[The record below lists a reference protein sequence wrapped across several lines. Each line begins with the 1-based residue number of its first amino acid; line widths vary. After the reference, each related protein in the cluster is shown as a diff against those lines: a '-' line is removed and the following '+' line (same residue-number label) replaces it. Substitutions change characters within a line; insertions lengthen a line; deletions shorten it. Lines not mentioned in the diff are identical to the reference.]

1 MHLSEIDQNMILEP
15 AAPLR
20 ASIEEGPLN
29 ELAESI
35 KQLGLLQPL
44 VVRAVDNKYE
54 VVAGHRRLLATR
66 IVGLPRVQCLVVDQ
80 DSDDEVIAARLHENV
95 FRRDIS
101 PVEEAALYAELFERL
116 LDVDQVARLVKR
128 SRAVVE
134 QRLNLLTGDRDVL
147 NTLQAGQITAGV
159 AEQLNKVK
167 DDGVRKY
174 LLEFAVRDGAS
185 IEKVRNWRL
194 QYADVTFAQVN
205 TNLPPVTTDEA
216 QKQLVTVQAP
226 CCYFCGSDE
235 DQHEMKVLM
244 VHASCQRMIER
255 QAEMQK
261 QEAADGHQ

>member
-20 ASIEEGPLN
+20 AAIEEEPLN

-35 KQLGLLQPL
+35 RQLGLLQPI
-44 VVRAVDNKYE
+44 VVRRAGEKFE

-66 IVGLPRVQCLVVDQ
+66 IVGLPRIQCLVVDQ
-80 DSDDEVIAARLHENV
+80 DSDDEVLAARLHENI

-116 LDVDQVARLVKR
+116 LDVDAVCKIVRR
-128 SRAVVE
+128 SRKLVE
-134 QRLNLLTGDRDVL
+134 DRLNLLAGDREVL
-147 NTLQAGQITAGV
+147 KQLSAGMITSGV

-167 DDGVRKY
+167 HDSTRKY

-194 QYADVTFAQVN
+194 QYADIDLGNNVPN
-205 TNLPPVTTDEA
+205 TPPVTVPDGGKVEIPIEVP
-216 QKQLVTVQAP
+216 Q
-226 CCYFCGSDE
+226 CYFCGSSD
-235 DQHEMKVLM
+235 DQHEMMVLM
-244 VHASCQRMIER
+244 VHASCKKMIER
-255 QAEMQK
+255 QAEAQK
-261 QEAADGHQ
+261 QAVTDGH